1 MTDENGNEGLQG
13 ADPDLTDGSGPTSD
27 DPNGMAGQLDDSEN
41 ALDEEDDEG
50 KASRGVPQ

>member
-1 MTDENGNEGLQG
+1 MTDEPRK
-13 ADPDLTDGSGPTSD
+13 DD